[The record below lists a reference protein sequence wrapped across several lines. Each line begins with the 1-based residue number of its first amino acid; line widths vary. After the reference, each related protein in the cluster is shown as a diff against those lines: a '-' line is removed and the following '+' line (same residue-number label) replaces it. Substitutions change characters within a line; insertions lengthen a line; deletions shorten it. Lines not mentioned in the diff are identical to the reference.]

1 MAVQAS
7 TLGSFEFTSFVRG
20 HHVYC
25 NVWTPVV
32 NKVLT
37 LKREPDNSVSVHT
50 VALTRDG
57 EIAGH
62 IPYAIARVVLF
73 FLARG
78 GHSGSC
84 VVIGPPVNCG
94 VQLGVEV
101 PCLYKLYGR
110 QEYVQR
116 LKTLLSYSTTRAGW
130 Q

>member
-37 LKREPDNSVSVHT
+37 LKREPGNPVSVHT
-50 VALTRDG
+50 VAVTRDG
-57 EIAGH
+57 EFAGH
-62 IPYAIARVVLF
+62 IPHAIARVVS
-73 FLARG
+73 FLARES
-78 GHSGSC
+78 HSGSC
-84 VVIGPPVNCG
+84 VVTGPPVNRG

-101 PCLYKLYGR
+101 PCLI
-110 QEYVQR
+110 VQVVWPTGVR
-116 LKTLLSYSTTRAGW
+116 TETEDLAFY
-130 Q
+130 